1 MANDLMGGGFAESP
15 RGAEEF
21 GMHTIEEERSMKS
34 DLLRPDLLEAQ
45 STGSMNANLLTAD
58 VDF

>member
-1 MANDLMGGGFAESP
+1 MGGPFNEAAGV
-15 RGAEEF
+15 EEF

-45 STGSMNANLLTAD
+45 SSGSMNANLLTAD
-58 VDF
+58 DDF